1 VHQVIGNNVVN
12 SALSIVTSSLVGRL
26 FGPFT
31 STIIVL
37 YVGVIIPQ
45 FIRLHYGF
53 IVGSHAVPVVKV
65 VLTAILSYPTSKV
78 LDYFLSDDAV

>member
-1 VHQVIGNNVVN
+1 VHQLIGNNVVN
-12 SALSIVTSSLVGRL
+12 SALSVVTSLVGRL
-26 FGPFT
+26 FGLFT

-37 YVGVIIPQ
+37 YVGVIFPQ
-45 FIRLHYGF
+45 FIRLHYGL
-53 IVGSHAVPVVKV
+53 IVGSHAVPVAKV